1 MVAMMKLP
9 TVLIWLFNDAYAN
22 HVDADK
28 VMAAMRM
35 TMLMMMLSVMLITLV
50 CLYCD
55 FGGSK
60 SVRVRLATD
69 DADNGDAGDDN
80 DVGVH
85 DDNDDDDRRGN
96 P

>member
-1 MVAMMKLP
+1 MVAMMNLP

-22 HVDADK
+22 NVDADK

-35 TMLMMMLSVMLITLV
+35 TMLMMMLSFMLITLV

-60 SVRVRLATD
+60 PR
-69 DADNGDAGDDN
+69 NQ
-80 DVGVH
+80 
-85 DDNDDDDRRGN
+85 
-96 P
+96 